1 MWAGRGDQRRK
12 DGRECAVTDDRVLFG
27 TSRGSKGNG
36 SNVFMHRGCII
47 ISKSPL
53 LSTQKVPLLQTEA
66 DSSECWLCRRSRGD
80 LLSRHA
86 CYF

>member
-36 SNVFMHRGCII
+36 SNVFMHEGCII

-53 LSTQKVPLLQTEA
+53 LSTQ
-66 DSSECWLCRRSRGD
+66 
-80 LLSRHA
+80 
-86 CYF
+86 